1 MRVCLFLFLA
11 VNVNAFRFCLL
22 FSACRQE
29 VLPEVGVGDAGRR
42 LHIDL
47 SLFAFIFQSMWQE
60 REHYY

>member
-1 MRVCLFLFLA
+1 MCLFLFLA

-29 VLPEVGVGDAGRR
+29 VLPEVEVGDAGRR

>member
-29 VLPEVGVGDAGRR
+29 VLPEVEVGEGGCGEGTA
-42 LHIDL
+42 H
-47 SLFAFIFQSMWQE
+47 
-60 REHYY
+60 